1 MNTVWIVLPVLIA
14 LMFQL
19 GIELDRQA
27 FAGVARRPA
36 AVVAGL
42 LGQLALLPL
51 IAFGVGLAF
60 RLPPVYF
67 LGLLLVA
74 CCPGGSSSN
83 VFSMLAKGDVALSVT
98 LTALSSLITL
108 FTIPLVMGFAAR
120 FVAVHAGAAIELP
133 VGKLLV
139 QNIVLLFLPMLCGAL
154 FRHWRPRAARRVH
167 ELLGRVAFPALMLLA
182 AVFFVQYASTIL
194 ENLGVLGLAAGALR
208 RVAGVAVDREF
219 LRAFGR
225 GAGRLFA
232 TRGDR
237 HVGGRVV
244 AFIGVC
250 GEFLLRAQVDGEG
263 LARDVV
269 LGLGDHAD
277 HVVVRG
283 QHGDAGVA
291 FALGFDVRDDRGR
304 VVGAGGEHGVGDLR
318 AVHRQRRERGG
329 RVRDELAG
337 RGLQLDLGQ
346 AGADH
351 AAGGCG
357 VGVGDRDLDER
368 GSHRSEVIGVRLDSV
383 GRLLGRDGLRG
394 SEIRPVLAVRG
405 DLDLR
410 LAGVG
415 EPHRVA
421 VAEEVHDNLAELLLG
436 RVLEGDLG
444 GVVAGLRVRPVGPC

>member
-139 QNIVLLFLPMLCGAL
+139 QNIVLLFLPMICGAL

-194 ENLGVLGLAAGALR
+194 ENLGVLGLAAGALILLAMGQAV
-208 RVAGVAVDREF
+208 VAM
-219 LRAFGR
+219 
-225 GAGRLFA
+225 AGGSLLARLFRLRRAVRRTIVIEVGMQNAAQAIAVA
-232 TRGDR
+232 TSPLIFDS
-237 HVGGRVV
+237 
-244 AFIGVC
+244 
-250 GEFLLRAQVDGEG
+250 GEMAVPAIVYALVMN
-263 LARDVV
+263 VV
-269 LGLGDHAD
+269 LLSYLKLLPKCTDETASE
-277 HVVVRG
+277 
-283 QHGDAGVA
+283 
-291 FALGFDVRDDRGR
+291 
-304 VVGAGGEHGVGDLR
+304 GA
-318 AVHRQRRERGG
+318 
-329 RVRDELAG
+329 
-337 RGLQLDLGQ
+337 
-346 AGADH
+346 
-351 AAGGCG
+351 
-357 VGVGDRDLDER
+357 
-368 GSHRSEVIGVRLDSV
+368 
-383 GRLLGRDGLRG
+383 
-394 SEIRPVLAVRG
+394 
-405 DLDLR
+405 
-410 LAGVG
+410 
-415 EPHRVA
+415 
-421 VAEEVHDNLAELLLG
+421 
-436 RVLEGDLG
+436 
-444 GVVAGLRVRPVGPC
+444 